1 MAQSVSTHS
10 SRPVIVINH
19 PTVEELYNFLNDYT
33 PEQIEEFVFAEGLST
48 IAADTPI
55 YPGDI
60 IIYVDDFSTERAN
73 NYIY

>member
-1 MAQSVSTHS
+1 MKQAVLTHS
-10 SRPVIVINH
+10 SRPIIVINH
-19 PTVEELYNFLNDYT
+19 PTVEELFNFLHDYT
-33 PEQIEEFVFAEGLST
+33 PEQIEELVFAEGLST

-60 IIYVDDFSTERAN
+60 IIYVDDFSTERAD